1 MRSHIKTQT
10 DQVKT
15 GSLYQNRTSRAVI
28 TGSGILTTNHEDRS
42 PEPTSRRHHI
52 RTSMCRHNSTH
63 QIQTVAISGFQNLN
77 SNLTQAKRYTRLII
91 KIPATAKHPKFKYA
105 EIHSITGMTANHN
118 SNSNNNKQHTNFSS
132 LLSLYLHQSPIQTHP
147 YTPPPLPGSTS

>member
-1 MRSHIKTQT
+1 M
-10 DQVKT
+10 KT

-28 TGSGILTTNHEDRS
+28 TGLRILTTNHEDRS
-42 PEPTSRRHHI
+42 PEPTSLRHHI
-52 RTSMCRHNSTH
+52 GTSMCRHNSTH
-63 QIQTVAISGFQNLN
+63 QIQNTVAISGFQNLN
-77 SNLTQAKRYTRLII
+77 SNLTQAKRYTRLIR

-105 EIHSITGMTANHN
+105 EIHSITGTTANHN

-147 YTPPPLPGSTS
+147 HTPPPLPGSTS